1 MAEVKSVPTFN
12 RPSTVVSSWLLMLVR
27 RSSYTAQLGT
37 TPIPLFG
44 RPSTIELAR
53 VLSMA
58 NESADCSCG
67 AGGFLHCNRIQED
80 MLHLAPMILFL

>member
-1 MAEVKSVPTFN
+1 MAEVKPVPTLN
-12 RPSTVVSSWLLMLVR
+12 RPSTVASSWLLMLMR

-44 RPSTIELAR
+44 RPSAIELAR

-58 NESADCSCG
+58 NGSADCSYG
-67 AGGFLHCNRIQED
+67 AG
-80 MLHLAPMILFL
+80 